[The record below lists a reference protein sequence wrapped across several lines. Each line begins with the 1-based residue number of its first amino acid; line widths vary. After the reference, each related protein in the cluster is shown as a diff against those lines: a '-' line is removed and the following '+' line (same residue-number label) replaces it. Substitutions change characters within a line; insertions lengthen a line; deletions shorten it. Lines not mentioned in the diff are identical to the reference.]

1 MMYFIPWCVFLFL
14 VILAVPI
21 ASMMESRQRRSA
33 MGPAAEAE
41 DESVD
46 GVAEEMEVESEF
58 GGSDATAEP
67 ADIVLSRDVVAEFET
82 L

>member
-14 VILAVPI
+14 VILSVPI

-58 GGSDATAEP
+58 GGSGAIAEP
-67 ADIVLSRDVVAEFET
+67 ADDVVAEFET

>member
-1 MMYFIPWCVFLFL
+1 
-14 VILAVPI
+14 
-21 ASMMESRQRRSA
+21 

-58 GGSDATAEP
+58 GASDATAEP
-67 ADIVLSRDVVAEFET
+67 ADDVVAEFET

>member
-14 VILAVPI
+14 VILSVPI

-58 GGSDATAEP
+58 GASDATAEP
-67 ADIVLSRDVVAEFET
+67 ADDVVAEFET

>member
-14 VILAVPI
+14 VVLSVPI

-33 MGPAAEAE
+33 MGPDAEVE

-58 GGSDATAEP
+58 GGSDATGEP
-67 ADIVLSRDVVAEFET
+67 ADDVVAEFET

>member
-14 VILAVPI
+14 VIISVPI
-21 ASMMESRQRRSA
+21 ASMMETRQRRSA
-33 MGPAAEAE
+33 MGPVFET

-46 GVAEEMEVESEF
+46 GEAEEMEVESEF
-58 GGSDATAEP
+58 GGLDATAEP
-67 ADIVLSRDVVAEFET
+67 ADDVVAEFET